1 MRNRF
6 MRLILMFD
14 LPTNT
19 STDKKN
25 YNTFKKHI
33 VNLGFCMLQYSIYT
47 RIVKNNDYADK
58 YIHRLKYN
66 IPPKGSIRLL
76 KITEKQYSNMLILQG
91 NITYSEQL
99 LENINQIIDL

>member
-1 MRNRF
+1 

-33 VNLGFCMLQYSIYT
+33 VNLGFCMLQ
-47 RIVKNNDYADK
+47 
-58 YIHRLKYN
+58 
-66 IPPKGSIRLL
+66 
-76 KITEKQYSNMLILQG
+76 
-91 NITYSEQL
+91 
-99 LENINQIIDL
+99 

>member
-1 MRNRF
+1 
-6 MRLILMFD
+6 
-14 LPTNT
+14 
-19 STDKKN
+19 
-25 YNTFKKHI
+25 
-33 VNLGFCMLQYSIYT
+33 MLQYSIYT
-47 RIVKNNDYADK
+47 RIVKNNDDADK

>member
-1 MRNRF
+1 

-14 LPTNT
+14 LPKNT

-47 RIVKNNDYADK
+47 RIVKNNDDANK